1 MTLTPT
7 AIASLTAIVLVAVIS
22 AVIGSIGHRTRLT
35 SDFLV
40 ASRSVPSRLN
50 AGAISGEYLSAAS
63 FLGIAGLI
71 QVDGAD
77 ALWYPIGYCAG
88 YLALLLFVA
97 APLRRSGAYTVP
109 DFADARLA
117 SPRLRKVCTV
127 FVLVIGW
134 LYLLPQ
140 LQGAGLT
147 VSTVTGL
154 PQWVGSAA
162 AGAVV
167 LATVALGGMRSVTFV
182 QAFQYWLKL
191 TALAV
196 PVAIGLVL
204 LLNSGQGFD
213 RETPPAFRD
222 QTSVSVET
230 PAVLEVRQ
238 AVDVIARGTVD
249 GVPVDGPVRWDA
261 ASEHTVGAGTDLQFR
276 TGDPVPTPKG
286 APAEDESW
294 LQPLSGSEPH
304 QLLAT
309 YSLIIAT
316 FLGTMGL
323 PHVLGRFYTNSDGRA
338 ARRSAVVVLAMLGG
352 FYFLVTMMGVLSRF
366 YTPQLLVSGNDAAV
380 LLLPTALLGGGVA
393 GAVLGGIVAAGAWA
407 AFLSTSSGLL
417 VSLASVVV
425 TDILPRRAR
434 VRTLSGFPLAT
445 ILAGLPAVAVA
456 LAPTGLNFA
465 EAVALVF
472 AVAASTFCPLLVL
485 GIWWRGLTASGAIAG
500 VLAGGVSSGRAVV
513 ASLALGSAES
523 GLNVLLYRPAII
535 TVPLAFVV
543 MVVVSWV
550 TRASCP
556 ADAGQLLLRLHAPER
571 LGLSRD
577 RLDDRV

>member
-1 MTLTPT
+1 MTVNST

-71 QVDGAD
+71 LVDGAD
-77 ALWYPIGYCAG
+77 ALWYPVGYCAG

-117 SPRLRKVCTV
+117 SPGLRKVCTA
-127 FVLVIGW
+127 FVLIIGW

-147 VSTVTGL
+147 VSIVTGL
-154 PQWVGSAA
+154 PQWIGSAA
-162 AGAVV
+162 AGAIV

-191 TALAV
+191 TAVAI
-196 PVAIGLVL
+196 PVVIGLVL
-204 LLNSGQGFD
+204 LLGSGHGFD
-213 RETPPAFRD
+213 RDEPPAFRD
-222 QTSVSVET
+222 QTSVAVKT
-230 PAVLEVRQ
+230 PVVLQARL
-238 AVDVIARGTVD
+238 AVDVVARGTVD
-249 GVPVDGPVRWDA
+249 GAPVDGPMRWVA
-261 ASEHTVGAGTDLQFR
+261 GSEHTVSPGTDLQFR
-276 TGDPVPTPKG
+276 TGDPVPTTKG
-286 APAEDESW
+286 APADDESW
-294 LQPLSGSEPH
+294 LRPLSGSEPH

-352 FYFLVTMMGVLSRF
+352 FYVLVTLMGVLSRF

-425 TDILPRRAR
+425 TDMMPGRAR
-434 VRTLSGFPLAT
+434 GRSLTGFPLAT
-445 ILAGLPAVAVA
+445 ILAGVPPVAVA

-485 GIWWRGLTASGAIAG
+485 GIWWRGLTAPGAVAG
-500 VLAGGVSSGRAVV
+500 VLAGGVVSALAVV
-513 ASLALGSAES
+513 VSLVLPGGES
-523 GLNVLLYRPAII
+523 GWAVLLYRPAII
-535 TVPLAFVV
+535 SVPLAFLV
-543 MVVVSWV
+543 MVLVSV
-550 TRASCP
+550 ATRASRP
-556 ADAGQLLLRLHAPER
+556 PDAGQLLLRLHAPER

>member
-1 MTLTPT
+1 MTLNLT

-71 QVDGAD
+71 LVDGAD
-77 ALWYPIGYCAG
+77 ALWYPVGYCAG

-117 SPRLRKVCTV
+117 SPGLRKVCTA

-147 VSTVTGL
+147 LGIVTGL
-154 PQWVGSAA
+154 PQWIGSAG
-162 AGAVV
+162 AGVIV

-182 QAFQYWLKL
+182 QAFQFWLKL
-191 TALAV
+191 TAIAI
-196 PVAIGLVL
+196 PVVIGLVL
-204 LLNSGQGFD
+204 LLGSGHGFD
-213 RETPPAFRD
+213 RPEPPAFRD

-230 PAVLEVRQ
+230 PVVLQVQ
-238 AVDVIARGTVD
+238 LAVDVVARGTVD
-249 GVPVDGPVRWDA
+249 GNPVDGPLRWA
-261 ASEHTVGAGTDLQFR
+261 AGSEHSIAPDTDLQFR
-276 TGDPVPTPKG
+276 TGDPVPTTKG
-286 APAEDESW
+286 APADDESW
-294 LQPLSGSEPH
+294 LRPLSGSDPH

-352 FYFLVTMMGVLSRF
+352 FYLLVTLMGVLSRF

-380 LLLPTALLGGGVA
+380 LLLPTALLGSGVA
-393 GAVLGGIVAAGAWA
+393 GAVVGGIVAAGAWA
-407 AFLSTSSGLL
+407 AFLSTASGLM

-425 TDILPRRAR
+425 TDVMPRRAR
-434 VRTLSGFPLAT
+434 GRSLTGFPLAT
-445 ILAGLPAVAVA
+445 ILAGVPPVAVA

-485 GIWWRGLTASGAIAG
+485 GIWWRGLTAAGAIAG
-500 VLAGGVSSGRAVV
+500 VLAGGVTSALAVV
-513 ASLALGSAES
+513 VSLVTRSENGWS
-523 GLNVLLYRPAII
+523 VLLYRPAII
-535 TVPLAFVV
+535 SVPLAFLA
-543 MVVVSWV
+543 MVLVSLA
-550 TRASCP
+550 TRASRP
-556 ADAGQLLLRLHAPER
+556 VDAGQLLLRLHAPER